1 MTAQSRAMEL
11 VALPG
16 IPEVREG
23 DDVGAL
29 LVAAMERAGYR
40 WRAGDIVVIAQKIV
54 SKAEGR
60 TRRLAD
66 IEPGDTA
73 RQYAEVSGKDPR
85 KVQAM
90 LDESVGVV
98 RVARV
103 PPDGLVIT
111 RHRHG
116 WVCAN
121 AAIDE
126 SNVGE
131 DGTVLL
137 LPLDPDASA
146 ARVARTIAARSG
158 IAPGVIVSDTFGR
171 AWRRGLVNVA
181 IGVANVPALVNWI
194 GRADAYGRPLQVSQP
209 ALADEVAAAAG
220 LLMGKDSFTPAVL
233 VRGLGWDIDHG
244 ANARQLVRPLKED
257 LFQ

>member
-1 MTAQSRAMEL
+1 MTTGSSAMEL
-11 VALPG
+11 LALPG
-16 IPEVREG
+16 MPEVREG
-23 DDVGAL
+23 DDVGEL
-29 LVAAMERAGYR
+29 VVAAMARAGR
-40 WRAGDIVVIAQKIV
+40 QWRTGDIVVIAQKVV

-66 IEPGDTA
+66 IEPSQMA
-73 RQYAEVSGKDPR
+73 WEYAAASGKDPC
-85 KVQAM
+85 KVQAI

-98 RVARV
+98 RVAKV
-103 PPDGLVIT
+103 PPDGLIIT

-131 DGTVLL
+131 DGIALL
-137 LPLDPDASA
+137 LPDDPDASA
-146 ARVARTIAARSG
+146 ARVARTIEAHSG
-158 IAPGVIVSDTFGR
+158 IVPGVIVSDTFGR

-181 IGVANVPALVNWI
+181 IGAANVPAVVNWI
-194 GRADAYGRPLQVSQP
+194 GQVDAYGRPMQVSQP
-209 ALADEVAAAAG
+209 AFADEVAAAAG

>member
-1 MTAQSRAMEL
+1 MTRKSSAMEL
-11 VALPG
+11 LALPG

-23 DDVGAL
+23 DDVGEL
-29 LVAAMERAGYR
+29 LAAAMVRAGR
-40 WRAGDIVVIAQKIV
+40 QWRAGDIVVIAQKIV

-60 TRRLAD
+60 TRRLVD
-66 IEPGDTA
+66 IDPTHMAWE
-73 RQYAEVSGKDPR
+73 YASASGKDPR

-90 LDESVGVV
+90 LDESVAVV
-98 RVARV
+98 RVAKV

-137 LPLDPDASA
+137 LPADPDVSA
-146 ARVARTIAARSG
+146 ACVARTIEAGSG
-158 IAPGVIVSDTFGR
+158 IAPGVIISDTFGR

-181 IGVANVPALVNWI
+181 IGVANVPAVVNWI
-194 GRADAYGRPLQVSQP
+194 GQTDAYGRPMQVSQP
-209 ALADEVAAAAG
+209 AFADEVAAAAG